1 MNDNIDNQDGSG
13 FNFSNA
19 ARFWE
24 RGRVLYNAIL
34 TLIVLLWLVL
44 TWPHFRPALTLGSLE
59 AFVVLALAANLCYCA
74 GYLADFFMQGLLP
87 SQYWRRFRQVLWVLG
102 MLFAIVLENYWIA
115 DEIYDYVT
123 QPPPELFQGANH
135 MSAAH
140 IASNMNFPAPLAA
153 VGFLAACAG
162 LFFVLGSALI
172 FWFARKPKFARL
184 AVLGTAAGAVVYFA
198 LLFGYS
204 AASHTTVLARGREKY
219 FCEIDCHLA
228 YSVVNVKTETNG
240 RYLITLR
247 TRFDE
252 TTISPSRPNDAP
264 LTPSPRDVRL
274 VDDAGRKYTPAAIQG
289 TPLLTPLKPADSY
302 TTQLEF
308 DVPKDAT
315 GLRLLLNT
323 APGWPDHVVIGD
335 ENSWLHR
342 KTYFAL

>member
-1 MNDNIDNQDGSG
+1 MNDSSSSAGDAPLL
-13 FNFSNA
+13 SNA
-19 ARFWE
+19 VRFWE
-24 RGRVLYNAIL
+24 RGRILYNAIL

-44 TWPHFRPALTLGSLE
+44 TWPHFRAALTPGPLE
-59 AFVVLALAANLCYCA
+59 AFIVLALAANLCYSA

-87 SQYWRRFRQVLWVLG
+87 SQHWHRLRQLLWVVG
-102 MLFAIVLENYWIA
+102 MLFAILLENYWIA
-115 DEIYDYVT
+115 DEIYNYST
-123 QPPPELFQGANH
+123 QPPPAIIQGANH

-140 IASNMNFPAPLAA
+140 LATNMNFPAPLAA
-153 VGFLAACAG
+153 IGFLAACAG
-162 LFFVLGSALI
+162 FFFVLGSALI

-184 AVLGTAAGAVVYFA
+184 ALLVTAAGAVIYFA
-198 LLFGYS
+198 LLFGFS
-204 AASHTTVLARGREKY
+204 AASRTTVLARGQEKY

-228 YSVVNVKTETNG
+228 YSVVDVRIDASG
-240 RYLITLR
+240 RSVITLR

-252 TTISPSRPNDAP
+252 ATISPSRPKDAP

-274 VDDAGRKYTPAAIQG
+274 LDAAGRIYTPASIQG
-289 TPLLTPLKPADSY
+289 TPLLTPLKPGDSY

-308 DVPKDAT
+308 DVPKDST

-323 APGWPDHVVIGD
+323 APAWPDHVVIGD